1 MFKQITTLNGAEMY
15 LIASL
20 WIFLV
25 FFVIVGIMLFRMKK
39 DHISYMQELPFEEG
53 ESKLSQSSESL

>member
-25 FFVIVGIMLFRMKK
+25 FFVIVGIMLVRMNKE
-39 DHISYMQELPFEEG
+39 HVSYMKDLPFEED
-53 ESKLSQSSESL
+53 EVKLNQGSHTV